1 MSEEIEPLEIIGHM
15 DWVDYRWESNAKGW
29 TFKVFDMLDP
39 SPDGSPLYAEKGDDV
54 LDRNEAELKHE
65 ECQRRFLP
73 IYIRMHNQKVAKR

>member
-1 MSEEIEPLEIIGHM
+1 MSKAIEPLEIICHM
-15 DWVDYRWESNAKGW
+15 DWVESRWESNAEGW

-39 SPDGSPLYAEKGDDV
+39 SPDGRPLYAEKGDDV